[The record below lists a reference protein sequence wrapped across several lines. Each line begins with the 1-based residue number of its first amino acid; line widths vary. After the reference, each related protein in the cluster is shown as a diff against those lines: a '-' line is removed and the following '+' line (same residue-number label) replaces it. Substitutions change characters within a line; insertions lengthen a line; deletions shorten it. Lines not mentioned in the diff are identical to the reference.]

1 MTFNALRTLLLIYTL
16 VLPYICHAQQ
26 AQKLHPGLAPH
37 TPTRIDWSTT
47 TLQASLRMEALDEY
61 GYLLQITS
69 PDPETIMIY
78 VRYLPTVNREAMN
91 TTINASREV
100 IHITAKRYGWDKWLK
115 IVEDIKLAD
124 QFKH

>member
-1 MTFNALRTLLLIYTL
+1 MTFNVLRTLLLIYSL
-16 VLPYICHAQQ
+16 ILPYVCHAQQ

-37 TPTRIDWSTT
+37 IPTRIDWLTT
-47 TLQASLRMEALDEY
+47 TLQASLRTEALDED

-69 PDPETIMIY
+69 PDSEAIMIY

-91 TTINASREV
+91 IAIDASREV
-100 IHITAKRYGWDKWLK
+100 IHITAKSYGWDKWLK

-124 QFKH
+124 QFKR